1 MEMHAYLYDYLP
13 TAQRI
18 MGDMLDFAVNTCEQ
32 DIEKFYG
39 LFLMSDVSLQFQNGN
54 PTYIAGKTGCE
65 LAKEVIAE
73 SGMQPL
79 TNEDEMYLDK
89 SPEYWA
95 GWALAYYQW
104 YTCRPFIKVNKA
116 VSIRN
121 VLDMYDVYHE
131 MDIMHFVE
139 AVNEYW
145 NACYEETNL
154 KRIRNLAGL
163 SQRELAELSGVS
175 IRQLQL
181 FEQRQRDINRTK
193 AIDIVKL
200 ARVLGCKAEDL
211 LQI

>member
-73 SGMQPL
+73 SGMRPL

-104 YTCRPFIKVNKA
+104 YTCRPFIKINKA
-116 VSIRN
+116 VPIRN
-121 VLDMYDVYHE
+121 VIDMYDVYHE
-131 MDIMHFVE
+131 MDIMHFVD
-139 AVNEYW
+139 AVNAYW
-145 NACYEETNL
+145 NVCYDETNL
-154 KRIRNLAGL
+154 KRNRKLAGL

-193 AIDIVKL
+193 AIDVVKL
-200 ARVLGCKAEDL
+200 GRVLGCRVEDL

>member
-39 LFLMSDVSLQFQNGN
+39 LFLMSDVSMQFQNGN

-116 VSIRN
+116 VPIRN

-145 NACYEETNL
+145 NICYEETNL
-154 KRIRNLAGL
+154 KRIRKLAGL

>member
-39 LFLMSDVSLQFQNGN
+39 LFLMSEVSLQFQNGN

-116 VSIRN
+116 VPIRN
-121 VLDMYDVYHE
+121 VLDM
-131 MDIMHFVE
+131 
-139 AVNEYW
+139 
-145 NACYEETNL
+145 
-154 KRIRNLAGL
+154 
-163 SQRELAELSGVS
+163 
-175 IRQLQL
+175 
-181 FEQRQRDINRTK
+181 
-193 AIDIVKL
+193 
-200 ARVLGCKAEDL
+200 
-211 LQI
+211 

>member
-65 LAKEVIAE
+65 LATEVIAE
-73 SGMQPL
+73 SGMRPL

-104 YTCRPFIKVNKA
+104 YTCRPFIKINKA
-116 VSIRN
+116 VPIRN
-121 VLDMYDVYHE
+121 VIDMYDVYHE
-131 MDIMHFVE
+131 MDIMHFVD
-139 AVNEYW
+139 AVNAYW

-154 KRIRNLAGL
+154 KRIRKLAGL

-175 IRQLQL
+175 IRQHQL

-193 AIDIVKL
+193 AIDLVKL

>member
-73 SGMQPL
+73 AGMRPL
-79 TNEDEMYLDK
+79 TIEDVMYLDK
-89 SPEYWA
+89 SPEYWT

-116 VSIRN
+116 VPIRN

-131 MDIMHFVE
+131 MDIVHFVE
-139 AVNEYW
+139 TVNECW

-154 KRIRNLAGL
+154 KRIRKLAGL

>member
-18 MGDMLDFAVNTCEQ
+18 MGDMLDFAVNICEQ

-73 SGMQPL
+73 SGMRPL

-104 YTCRPFIKVNKA
+104 YTCRPFIKINKA
-116 VSIRN
+116 VPIRN
-121 VLDMYDVYHE
+121 VIDMYDVYHE
-131 MDIMHFVE
+131 MDIMHFVD
-139 AVNEYW
+139 AVNAYW
-145 NACYEETNL
+145 NVCYEETNL
-154 KRIRNLAGL
+154 KRIRKLAGL

-193 AIDIVKL
+193 AIDLVKL